1 MENSIGMISLIIKD
15 NGMTTNS
22 MDKGKVLII
31 KIKNISENFKVI
43 ILQIQIIKNM
53 GLEHNFVLMVKDIL
67 ETGNMEKKME
77 KVYHLMFM
85 SMQLR

>member
-53 GLEHNFVLMVKDIL
+53 GLEHKFVLMVKDIL

-77 KVYHLMFM
+77 KVLYRNFIINRL
-85 SMQLR
+85 

>member
-53 GLEHNFVLMVKDIL
+53 GLEHKFVLMVKDIL

-77 KVYHLMFM
+77 KVLYRNFM
-85 SMQLR
+85 INRL

>member
-43 ILQIQIIKNM
+43 L
-53 GLEHNFVLMVKDIL
+53 L
-67 ETGNMEKKME
+67 
-77 KVYHLMFM
+77 
-85 SMQLR
+85 

>member
-1 MENSIGMISLIIKD
+1 MENSIVMISLIIKD

-53 GLEHNFVLMVKDIL
+53 GLEHKFVLMVKDIL

-77 KVYHLMFM
+77 KVLYRNFIINRL
-85 SMQLR
+85 